1 MFFKPFRRFRAKFS
15 GEFPVKPML
24 YSDKTYA
31 FVTNSLENFPKSRR
45 F

>member
-1 MFFKPFRRFRAKFS
+1 
-15 GEFPVKPML
+15 ML